1 MLQLNI
7 YKCMFFIISFVVD
20 RSDEYPTT
28 MMPVLT
34 TPRETRA
41 FDFVPVNIIRDDG
54 KETSFRERNF
64 GDFSDVSLVPAG
76 TNSRIQVRTS
86 AIWRIYERFRH
97 LQAGVYES
105 RRPTPRTTRFSRR
118 RRTYPERVYIYIEI
132 IETLSRKQI
141 IKSIPMYSNRQT
153 DV

>member
-1 MLQLNI
+1 MIQHISISYKLI
-7 YKCMFFIISFVVD
+7 YYIIDKYIKYICFIISFVVD

-86 AIWRIYERFRH
+86 TVW
-97 LQAGVYES
+97 L
-105 RRPTPRTTRFSRR
+105 
-118 RRTYPERVYIYIEI
+118 
-132 IETLSRKQI
+132 
-141 IKSIPMYSNRQT
+141 
-153 DV
+153 